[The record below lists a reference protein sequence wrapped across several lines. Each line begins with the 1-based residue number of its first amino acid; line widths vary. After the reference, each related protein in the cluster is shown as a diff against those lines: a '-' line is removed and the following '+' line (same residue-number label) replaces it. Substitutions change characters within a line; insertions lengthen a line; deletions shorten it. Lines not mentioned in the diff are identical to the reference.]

1 MSIVNFWCKEELD
14 IISTNLDSSTAVSQ
28 KLLLKAG
35 YIRSHEAIRKQRKK
49 LYKKDLL
56 EDEVNVPI
64 KEDIVLERQLDS
76 KKDVIL
82 TSFKENTVLVIPD
95 AHVTN
100 NTDLSRFDYVSKLI
114 EERRPNTILIG
125 GDFADMLSLS
135 AWEKS
140 NRLAVEGRRL
150 KLEIDA
156 VNDALD
162 RLLSFK
168 NRLPYY
174 KPRLIFLE
182 GNHECVSLDTEIL
195 TSNGWVLA
203 KNIKI
208 TDNIASFDKDR
219 NIEFNYPENLA
230 IYKDRDIYNVKG
242 NMSDELVTYGHNL
255 WHKNKLTK
263 VSDLYWSKINPL
275 DLSHAGNIE
284 HQKVLYTDDEIRLI
298 TWIVCDATIRQE
310 KCGVK
315 TRVQFKLSKE
325 RKIDRL
331 KLLLDKMN
339 INYTFRP
346 CKKYGINKLDPYY
359 IRFYSNDAR
368 KYWGIL
374 NGNKSFPKWFSQLD
388 NEQAQVVIEELKN
401 TDGNISFNHI
411 ELPTTNKNDADTLQ
425 LMCIFNNIP
434 TKITTN
440 IHPSGF
446 DNAKPQYRVSIYN
459 NGIFLASKKTEIV
472 YTNTKQDV
480 VAIQTKHNTL
490 ITRRNGKVSFTGNC
504 RIPRYIESNPALQGI
519 VGTEQSFRLKERGF
533 EFIPYKEI
541 IEIDGILYTHVPLL
555 ANGMALSGK
564 YASQK
569 AADLV
574 NKSLVFFHTHTISQY
589 FHKRFGSKELIHIAN
604 LGCFF
609 QGPPPGGYSDGSSH
623 ADTPAISI
631 LTVYKP
637 SCFDIEQISLDR
649 LINKYKN

>member
-1 MSIVNFWCKEELD
+1 MSSVFWSKEEVQIVKD
-14 IISTNLDSSTAVSQ
+14 NITASLSVLY
-28 KLLLKAG
+28 KLLLKHG
-35 YIRSHEAIRKQRKK
+35 SDRSYEAIRKQKRR
-49 LYKKDLL
+49 LYKQGNITSSVL
-56 EDEVNVPI
+56 EDKPLE
-64 KEDIVLERQLDS
+64 KVL
-76 KKDVIL
+76 DVKNDV
-82 TSFKENTVLVIPD
+82 FKEKTTLVIPD
-95 AHVTN
+95 CHVTN
-100 NTDLSRFDYVSKLI
+100 DTDLSRFDYVSKLI
-114 EERRPNTILIG
+114 EERRPDTILIG
-125 GDFADMLSLS
+125 GDFADMLSLNS
-135 AWEKS
+135 FDRNNK
-140 NRLAVEGRRL
+140 LTIEGRRL

-156 VNDALD
+156 VNEALD
-162 RLLSFK
+162 RLLS
-168 NRLPYY
+168 Y
-174 KPRLIFLE
+174 KKRVKDYNPRLIFLE

-346 CKKYGINKLDPYY
+346 CKKYGINKLGPYY

-504 RIPRYIESNPALQGI
+504 RIHRYVENNPALEGVI
-519 VGTEQSFRLKERGF
+519 STEISFKLKERGF
-533 EFIPYKEI
+533 ELVLYKKFIEV
-541 IEIDGILYTHVPLL
+541 EGMLATHVPLL
-555 ANGMALSGK
+555 TNGISLSGK
-564 YASQK
+564 YACQK
-569 AADLV
+569 AADLTS
-574 NKSLVFFHTHTISQY
+574 KSLIFFHTHTMGQ
-589 FHKRFGSKELIHIAN
+589 FLHKRHGSDELIQIYN
-604 LGCFF
+604 PGSFF
-609 QGPPPGGYSDGSSH
+609 DGVAGEYAEDISH
-623 ADTPAISI
+623 ADTPAVSL
-631 LTVYKP
+631 LTHYKLGR
-637 SCFDIEQISLDR
+637 FDIEQISLDR
-649 LINKYKN
+649 LKAKYK